1 MKSIIVCVVFITLS
15 CSSLFSQ
22 CSFELNEVD
31 KFTKVSK
38 IETKSENLFKDFSS
52 ALSVRFCKYDTTFF
66 LRIGLN
72 LTSQTYGIAKG
83 GKLMFICG
91 DTVVTLIADE
101 SKIATGYT
109 TISYSISEEQLKT
122 LKSINVSEF
131 RLYLVDSFFEGKV
144 ELKKAEK
151 IKLISNCI

>member
-1 MKSIIVCVVFITLS
+1 MKNIIVCIVFIALS
-15 CSSLFSQ
+15 YSSIFSQ

-31 KFTKVSK
+31 KFTKASK

-52 ALSVRFCKYDTTFF
+52 ALSIKFCKYDTTFF

-91 DTVVTLIADE
+91 DSVITILSDE
-101 SKIATGYT
+101 VKVATGYT
-109 TISYSISEEQLKT
+109 TINYSISEEQLKT
-122 LKSINVSEF
+122 LKSINISEF